1 MKSVKKVCC
10 LLSIILILS
19 LTGCEMNTDEADV
32 SDHVQQKNEIQNED
46 KDPKDGF
53 NTPLPADYEGIL
65 SMWGWDDAYFKTVTE
80 AFQEKYPNV
89 KFEYTPIENGD
100 LMQKYKTALITGG
113 ELPDIGWAVMA
124 YRAGIFELDMW
135 EPLNQEPYE
144 FDISQVHEC
153 VRPQMM
159 NSKEDVC
166 GIEQALAAAGLAY
179 RKDLAKEYLGTDDP
193 KELEAMFPDWQSFIE
208 KGEEIYER
216 SGGEVYLWPGLADAQ
231 QFIREQQGVSWI
243 DDDVIRVTDTMKHSL
258 DIVCQFRDSHTSDT
272 LEAWTPEWY
281 EALGK
286 GKHIFT
292 GCATWSVAFEIE
304 QYDPEGKEKGHWG
317 LMSAPEG
324 NILWGGTT
332 LGITKTCKDKRLA
345 WEFIKF
351 ATLSTEGAEA
361 LNTLGLLTTALKPYE
376 ENPALGSYKS
386 PWFGDQDIGRYFLD
400 EIMPDVRTR
409 KMSVNDS
416 VIHEGLNLINASLRK
431 DAGITS
437 EEALQYL
444 KDYLEEELPGYK
456 IE

>member
-1 MKSVKKVCC
+1 MKKVRG
-10 LLSIILILS
+10 LLIILCMLA
-19 LTGCEMNTDEADV
+19 LAGCGKNKSELKASEKVLKEVEQNSEDAEAMERYDE
-32 SDHVQQKNEIQNED
+32 
-46 KDPKDGF
+46 
-53 NTPLPADYEGIL
+53 PLPADYEGTL

-89 KFEYTPIENGD
+89 KFEYTPVENGD
-100 LMQKYKTALITGG
+100 LIQKYKTALITGG

-124 YRAGIFELDMW
+124 YRAEIFELDMW
-135 EPLNQEPYE
+135 EPLNREPYG

-153 VRPQMM
+153 VRPLMM
-159 NSKEDVC
+159 NSKKDVC

-179 RKDLAKEYLGTDDP
+179 RKDLAEKYLGTDDP

-208 KGEEIYER
+208 KGKEVYENS
-216 SGGEVYLWPGLADAQ
+216 SGTVYLWPGLADAQ
-231 QFIREQQGVSWI
+231 QFIREQQGIPWI
-243 DDDVIRVTDTMKHSL
+243 EGDTIRVTDTLKHSL
-258 DIVCQFRDSHTSDT
+258 DIVCQFRDTHTSDT
-272 LEAWTPEWY
+272 LEAWTPKWY

-286 GKHIFT
+286 GEHVFT

-332 LGITKTCKDKRLA
+332 MGITKTCKDKRLA

-361 LNTLGLLTTALKPYE
+361 LNTLGLLTTAIKPYE
-376 ENPALGSYKS
+376 ENPKLGSYKS
-386 PWFGDQDIGRYFLD
+386 PWFGSQDIGQYYLN
-400 EIMPDVRTR
+400 EIVPNIRGR
-409 KMSVNDS
+409 KISVNDS

-431 DAGITS
+431 DPQITS
-437 EEALQYL
+437 REALQYL
-444 KDYLEEELPGYK
+444 KDYLKEELPEYN